1 MFTRGSFSKTGSGH
15 GRRYRA
21 QYKIHASRS
30 GAKDSHQQEAED
42 MHGLETYGHARCKA
56 ARVFATKPDK
66 GQNPRPSRR
75 ATIPH
80 MHEHSS
86 SIYAKGPGFILLGPL
101 QGYGDALSLIK
112 RLRRS

>member
-56 ARVFATKPDK
+56 ARAFATKPDK

-75 ATIPH
+75 VVIPH
-80 MHEHSS
+80 MCEHSS
-86 SIYAKGPGFILLGPL
+86 NI
-101 QGYGDALSLIK
+101 
-112 RLRRS
+112 